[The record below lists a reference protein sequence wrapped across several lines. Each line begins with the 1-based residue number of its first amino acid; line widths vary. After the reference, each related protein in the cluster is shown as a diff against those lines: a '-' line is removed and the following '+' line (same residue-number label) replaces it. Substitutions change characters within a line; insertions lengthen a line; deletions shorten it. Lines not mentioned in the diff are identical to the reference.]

1 MQMLQQPLLEQS
13 RRQRL
18 VANHLDDLGFIR
30 ETNHRDD
37 GVWWFGALR
46 FEQGELK
53 IRLVV
58 NDWDFL
64 TLPKVF
70 LEAPLPKWFVGYLPM
85 SHVFCN
91 YDLVQDPKTK
101 QDRVHY
107 DLCYSQTD
115 AHTLSAHHPHAMIDW
130 VVEQAQRVI
139 HALISN
145 AQHRQEENLREIE
158 PLWSSMYTF
167 LSNQDK
173 GVARKRAVID
183 QSLSGKYCHRHIHW
197 TRSDQSAAERYNT
210 LFIRVDG
217 KAMPDLTELFTP
229 SNSVPKHSRLNNLPK
244 PQEAVYYT
252 APSIGTM
259 LAWLAKWD
267 GEAARRLIVELLA
280 FLRQPDADWYPIC
293 LQAGPSFLSFSVL
306 LDKRKPPT
314 SLNGL
319 LNLKVQLLPQP
330 INMTPEYVYGR
341 NLQDLGVKNL
351 AGLSIVLVGCGAIG
365 GYLAANLA
373 RLGAGS
379 AGGELWLVDPDD
391 LGAHNVGRHVLGRS
405 SVGLAK
411 ASELKKQLIKDLVD
425 LKIHAVT
432 ASIFDTQQVELQ
444 AKLINA
450 GLIVDATG
458 KAELSDG
465 LSERWHVLTQR
476 PPLLH
481 VWIRANG
488 ECVQGLF
495 VDADGS
501 HACHLCINKAGED
514 VPPELEPLL
523 GLSAKHSYLAC
534 SDFTPYSVSASMSAA
549 SLAADMVMDYI
560 NGDPAP
566 RYRTRYNERWKGER
580 ITSSCQQP
588 KQDYP
593 HTHGHY
599 QKHD

>member
-1 MQMLQQPLLEQS
+1 
-13 RRQRL
+13 
-18 VANHLDDLGFIR
+18 
-30 ETNHRDD
+30 
-37 GVWWFGALR
+37 
-46 FEQGELK
+46 
-53 IRLVV
+53 
-58 NDWDFL
+58 
-64 TLPKVF
+64 
-70 LEAPLPKWFVGYLPM
+70 
-85 SHVFCN
+85 
-91 YDLVQDPKTK
+91 
-101 QDRVHY
+101 
-107 DLCYSQTD
+107 
-115 AHTLSAHHPHAMIDW
+115 
-130 VVEQAQRVI
+130 
-139 HALISN
+139 
-145 AQHRQEENLREIE
+145 
-158 PLWSSMYTF
+158 
-167 LSNQDK
+167 
-173 GVARKRAVID
+173 
-183 QSLSGKYCHRHIHW
+183 
-197 TRSDQSAAERYNT
+197 
-210 LFIRVDG
+210 
-217 KAMPDLTELFTP
+217 MPDLTMLFTP
-229 SNSVPKHSRLNNLPK
+229 SNGVPKHSRLNKLPN
-244 PQEAVYYT
+244 PQEAVHYT

-259 LAWLAKWD
+259 LAWLKKWD
-267 GEAARRLIVELLA
+267 AQAAQCLKERLFD
-280 FLRQPDADWYPIC
+280 FLRQPNADWYPIC

-306 LDKRKPPT
+306 INKRKIPL
-314 SLNGL
+314 SDSFLK
-319 LNLKVQLLPQP
+319 LKVQLLPQP

-351 AGLSIVLVGCGAIG
+351 AGLSIALVGCGAIG

-432 ASIFDTQQVELQ
+432 ASVFDTQQVELQ
-444 AKLINA
+444 AKLISA
-450 GLIVDATG
+450 DLIIDATG

-495 VDADGS
+495 VDSDGS

-514 VPPELEPLL
+514 VQPELEPLL

-549 SLAADMVMDYI
+549 SLATDMVMDYI

-588 KQDYP
+588 RQDYP
-593 HTHGHY
+593 HTHGQH
-599 QKHD
+599 QKYD